1 MAKNHKNLEYI
12 LTTIRDNPGVTAA
25 NVQRLL
31 MFRNGKPFVKGQSLH
46 YGWYFHGGGN
56 PWCRMQGIEY
66 GYWTKKGRR
75 VYITDT
81 GQARLAKFGKS

>member
-1 MAKNHKNLEYI
+1 MAKNHKNLKYI
-12 LTTIRDNPGVTAA
+12 LTTIRDNPGITAA

-31 MFRNGKPFVKGQSLH
+31 MFRNGKPLDA
-46 YGWYFHGGGN
+46 WIM
-56 PWCRMQGIEY
+56 MQGIEY
-66 GYWTKKGRR
+66 GYWVKKGRR